1 MSHTGLQLPRPDEA
15 PLEEG
20 AGVHTSS
27 RRLLFI
33 EDDDATRRALAE
45 ALAADGFH
53 VVTAA
58 HGREALE
65 FLRAGLRPAAI
76 LLDVMMPVMDG
87 WDFRYIQLNDPAL
100 RNIPVLLVTASG
112 FSPETIRK
120 QFGDVELIRKPIRY
134 AALRETLRRVCGP
147 DSSAA

>member
-1 MSHTGLQLPRPDEA
+1 
-15 PLEEG
+15 
-20 AGVHTSS
+20 
-27 RRLLFI
+27 
-33 EDDDATRRALAE
+33 
-45 ALAADGFH
+45 
-53 VVTAA
+53 
-58 HGREALE
+58 
-65 FLRAGLRPAAI
+65 